1 MEYISDTNEKY
12 VTSLAEIHRLLS
24 AKGQLKHLDDLDR
37 FSVNYDFDNVS
48 SANMCNALTEIYQ
61 RSTSR
66 VMERLA
72 PKYSINDVYRQPR
85 IREIGTY
92 IGTYLI
98 TKRRGNEPL
107 YEAEVLEGE
116 DVLDAYREGTLYLDA
131 PVIGTRVSVLSSI
144 VDLRYHNQPVRTLPR
159 ASYFSGVPTNRYL
172 TYFQW
177 LF

>member
-1 MEYISDTNEKY
+1 MEFISDTDGKY

-37 FSVNYDFDNVS
+37 FSDNYNLDNVQ

-61 RSTSR
+61 RVTSR

-72 PKYSINDVYRQPR
+72 PRYGIDDVYRQPR

-92 IGTYLI
+92 MGAYLI
-98 TKRRGNEPL
+98 TQRRGNEPL

-116 DVLDAYREGTLYLDA
+116 DILDAYKEGSLYLNA
-131 PVIGTRVSVLSSI
+131 PTLGTRVAIITPV
-144 VDLRYHNQPVRTLPR
+144 VDVRYHSQPVRTIPK
-159 ASYFSGVPTNRYL
+159 ASFFSGIPTNNYR

-177 LF
+177 LY

>member
-1 MEYISDTNEKY
+1 MEYISDTEEKY
-12 VTSLAEIHRLLS
+12 VTSLAEIHRLLG
-24 AKGQLKHLDDLDR
+24 AKGETKHLSDLDR
-37 FSVNYDFDNVS
+37 FSKDFYVDTTTT
-48 SANMCNALTEIYQ
+48 ATKCGALKEIYQ

-72 PKYSINDVYRQPR
+72 PKYTINDVYRQPR

-92 IGTYLI
+92 IGAYLI

-116 DVLDAYREGTLYLDA
+116 DVLDAYREGSLYLDA
-131 PVIGTRVSVLSSI
+131 PVIGTRVAVLSHV
-144 VDLRYHNQPVRTLPR
+144 VDVRYHSQPVRTLPR
-159 ASYFSGVPTNRYL
+159 ASFFSGVPSNRFL

-177 LF
+177 LY

>member
-1 MEYISDTNEKY
+1 MEYISDTEEKY

-24 AKGQLKHLDDLDR
+24 AKGQQKHLDDLDR
-37 FSVNYDFDNVS
+37 FSTNYDLDNVQ
-48 SANMCNALTEIYQ
+48 SANKCNALTEIYQ
-61 RSTSR
+61 RVTSR

-92 IGTYLI
+92 MGAYLI

-107 YEAEVLEGE
+107 YEADVLEGE

-131 PVIGTRVSVLSSI
+131 PTIGTRVAIITPV
-144 VDLRYHNQPVRTLPR
+144 VDVRSHLQPVKTVTR
-159 ASYFSGVPTNRYL
+159 ASYFSGVPTHRYR

-177 LF
+177 LY